1 MSCELRLNKPSL
13 VLISM
18 ETWWAK
24 KPALEYEKYM
34 RQILDL
40 VIAQKA
46 LPILA
51 TKADNLE
58 GDFSIN
64 ATLASL
70 AYEYDIPLWNFWKA
84 VQPLP
89 GGGLTED
96 GFHLS
101 HDSLRPDDPLFYQ
114 RLSDPA
120 AWNYGWTVRNVTALQ
135 ATRRGLAAGE
145 RWRADPHPRPFSLKG
160 FREVHFNPGAKTPH
174 PQPFPESGLWADRPQ
189 IRPPPTPPTGRGE

>member
-1 MSCELRLNKPSL
+1 MWRHILSPLQADPAVCRGGENPVTCELRVNQPSI

-24 KPALEYEKYM
+24 KPAQEYEKYM

-40 VIAQKA
+40 VIAQKV

-58 GDFSIN
+58 EDFSVN
-64 ATLASL
+64 LTLARL

-89 GGGLTED
+89 NHGLTQD
-96 GFHLS
+96 GFHLTN
-101 HDSLRPDDPLFYQ
+101 DSQRPDDPQ

-120 AWNYGWTVRNVTALQ
+120 AWNFGWTVRNVTALQ
-135 ATRRGLAAGE
+135 AIDAV
-145 RWRADPHPRPFSLKG
+145 WRQASAP
-160 FREVHFNPGAKTPH
+160 
-174 PQPFPESGLWADRPQ
+174 
-189 IRPPPTPPTGRGE
+189 

>member
-1 MSCELRLNKPSL
+1 
-13 VLISM
+13 
-18 ETWWAK
+18 
-24 KPALEYEKYM
+24 M

-64 ATLASL
+64 ATLARL

-89 GGGLTED
+89 YGGLTAD
-96 GFHLS
+96 GFHLTN
-101 HDSLRPDDPLFYQ
+101 DSLHPADPLFYQ
-114 RLSDPA
+114 RLSEPD
-120 AWNYGWTVRNVTALQ
+120 AWNFGWTVRNVTALEAIDSVWRQ
-135 ATRRGLAAGE
+135 ASA
-145 RWRADPHPRPFSLKG
+145 P
-160 FREVHFNPGAKTPH
+160 
-174 PQPFPESGLWADRPQ
+174 
-189 IRPPPTPPTGRGE
+189 